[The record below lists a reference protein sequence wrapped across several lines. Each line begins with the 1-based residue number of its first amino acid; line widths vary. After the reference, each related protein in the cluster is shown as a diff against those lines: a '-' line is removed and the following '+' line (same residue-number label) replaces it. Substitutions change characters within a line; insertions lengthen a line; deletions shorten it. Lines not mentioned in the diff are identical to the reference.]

1 MDATPRSQVVYTEDS
16 ILRDTPA
23 PPWPGQSDTPRRFAY
38 AALAHALHHPNRMA
52 ISAGERHWTYA
63 DLAAATNA
71 ATALLKDKGVRR
83 GDRIMLVGENGA
95 GLAAFILAAGL
106 VDCCAVLE
114 NARRAPLEVD
124 AIQAHAEP
132 ALTLYFSEDSGDAA
146 EHGRRHGALPTELPH
161 IGKLMIQRAP
171 QDVSP
176 DPVEGTYNDV
186 AALIYTTGTTGTP
199 KGVMLTHGNLLYLG
213 AMMIALR
220 KLDASDRVY
229 GVLPITHVMGL
240 VAVFGATLR
249 AGAHVHLVARF
260 SPAQCLK
267 ALDTESISILQGA
280 PAMFAKLA
288 DCAHKRPVKAPA
300 LRFIAAGGAPIDATV
315 MADAATL
322 FGLPLHN
329 GYGLTEGS
337 GLCWTRLDTPRN
349 DCSVGLPL
357 PGVEIRLLQPDGTE
371 VADGGTGELWAR
383 GPNVM
388 KGYYR
393 NPALTEQVMRPGGWF
408 NTQDLARVDKDGHVF
423 IEGRTK
429 DLIISNGF
437 NVYPLEVENVLNAHP
452 AIVQSAIVPRTS
464 GGNEEVVAFIELAED
479 VHLSREQLQAYLAE
493 RLSPYKRPR
502 DIYVVSQLPSSPNGK
517 VLKHKLKTIAQ
528 SPEPVGTTRLC

>member
-1 MDATPRSQVVYTEDS
+1 MDATPSIPVGYGDDS
-16 ILRDTPA
+16 VLCNTPP
-23 PPWPGQSDTPRRFAY
+23 PPWPGQSDTPRRLAH
-38 AALAHALHHPNRMA
+38 AALAHALSHPDHMA
-52 ISAGERHWTYA
+52 ISDRETHWSYR
-63 DLAAATNA
+63 DLAAAVET
-71 ATALLKDKGVRR
+71 ATTLLKDYAVRR
-83 GDRIMLVGENGA
+83 GDRVMLVGENGA
-95 GLAAFILAAGL
+95 ALAAFILAAGL

-114 NARRAPLEVD
+114 NARRASFEVD

-132 ALTLYFSEDSGDAA
+132 ALTLYFSEASPDAA
-146 EHGRRHGALPTELPH
+146 AHGVRHGALPVELPY
-161 IGKLMIQRAP
+161 IGRLMVQRASGS
-171 QDVSP
+171 VSP
-176 DPVEGTYNDV
+176 DPVEGTSDDV

-249 AGAHVHLVARF
+249 AGAHLHLVARF
-260 SPAQCLK
+260 SASQCLG
-267 ALDTESISILQGA
+267 ALESEAISILQGA

-288 DCAHKRPVKAPA
+288 DYAHKRPVKAPA

-315 MADAATL
+315 RTDAATL

-337 GLCWTRLDTPRN
+337 GLCWTRLDIPRD

-357 PGVEIRLLQPDGTE
+357 PGVEIRLLQPDGAE
-371 VADGGTGELWAR
+371 VADGGIGELWAR

-393 NPALTEQVMRPGGWF
+393 NPTLTEEVMRPGGWF
-408 NTQDLARVDKDGHVF
+408 NTQDLARVDQDGHVF

-452 AIVQSAIVPRTS
+452 AIVQSAVVPRTS
-464 GGNEEVVAFIELAED
+464 GGNEEVIAFIELAED
-479 VHLSREQLQAYLAE
+479 AQLSGKGLQDYLSE

-502 DIYVVSQLPSSPNGK
+502 VVYIVTQLPSSPNGK
-517 VLKHKLKTIAQ
+517 VLKHKLKTLAQ
-528 SPEPVGTTRLC
+528 STDPAGATRLY

>member
-1 MDATPRSQVVYTEDS
+1 
-16 ILRDTPA
+16 
-23 PPWPGQSDTPRRFAY
+23 
-38 AALAHALHHPNRMA
+38 
-52 ISAGERHWTYA
+52 
-63 DLAAATNA
+63 
-71 ATALLKDKGVRR
+71 
-83 GDRIMLVGENGA
+83 
-95 GLAAFILAAGL
+95 LAAGL

-124 AIQAHAEP
+124 AILAHAQP
-132 ALTLYFSEDSGDAA
+132 ALTLYFTEGSTDAA
-146 EHGRRHGALPTELPH
+146 NHGLRRGALSADLPYV
-161 IGKLMIQRAP
+161 GPLMIQRASE
-171 QDVSP
+171 DVTP
-176 DPVEGTYNDV
+176 DTIEGTSDDV
-186 AALIYTTGTTGTP
+186 AVLIYTTGTTGAP
-199 KGVMLTHGNLLYLG
+199 KGVMLTHGNLVYLG
-213 AMMIALR
+213 AMMIRLR
-220 KLDASDRVY
+220 KLAATDHVY

-260 SPAQCLK
+260 SASRCLQ
-267 ALDTESISILQGA
+267 ALESDGITILQGA

-288 DCAHKRPVKAPA
+288 DHAHKRPVKAPA

-337 GLCWTRLDTPRN
+337 GLCWTRLELPRT
-349 DCSVGLPL
+349 DCSVGMPL
-357 PGVEIRLLQPDGTE
+357 PGVEIRLLHPDGTAVVE
-371 VADGGTGELWAR
+371 GDVGELWAR

-393 NPALTEQVMRPGGWF
+393 NAELTAKVMRPGGWF
-408 NTQDLARVDKDGHVF
+408 NTQDLARVDQDGHVF

-437 NVYPLEVENVLNAHP
+437 NVYPLEVENILNAHP
-452 AIVQSAIVPRTS
+452 GIVQSAVVPRAA
-464 GGNEEVVAFIELAED
+464 GGNEDVIAFVELADGVRLFGEE
-479 VHLSREQLQAYLAE
+479 LRAYLSE

-502 DIYVVSQLPSSPNGK
+502 EVYVVSQLPCSPNGK
-517 VLKHKLKTIAQ
+517 ILKHKLKSLAQ
-528 SPEPVGTTRLC
+528 SEEPEGTSRLY

>member
-1 MDATPRSQVVYTEDS
+1 MDATPSSPVGSGADPV
-16 ILRDTPA
+16 LCNTPA
-23 PPWPGQSDTPRRFAY
+23 PSWPGQSDTPRRFAH
-38 AALAHALHHPNRMA
+38 AALAHASSHPDRMA
-52 ISAGERHWTYA
+52 ISDGETRWTYR
-63 DLAAATNA
+63 DLAAAVNA
-71 ATALLKDKGVRR
+71 AAALLKDYGIRR

-95 GLAAFILAAGL
+95 ALAAFILAAGL

-114 NARRAPLEVD
+114 NARRAAFEVD

-132 ALTLYFSEDSGDAA
+132 ALTLYFTGASPDAA
-146 EHGRRHGALPTELPH
+146 AHGIRQGAQTVEIPYVGAL
-161 IGKLMIQRAP
+161 MIHRASET
-171 QDVSP
+171 VSL
-176 DPVEGTYNDV
+176 DPVAGTCDDV
-186 AALIYTTGTTGTP
+186 AVLIYTTGTTGTP

-220 KLDASDRVY
+220 KLDANDRVY

-260 SPAQCLK
+260 SPSDCLK
-267 ALDTESISILQGA
+267 ALETEAISVLQGA

-288 DCAHKRPVKAPA
+288 DHAHKRPVKAPA

-315 MADAATL
+315 MADASTL

-337 GLCWTRLDTPRN
+337 GLCWTRLDRPRI

-357 PGVEIRLLQPDGTE
+357 PGVEIRLLQPDGAA
-371 VADGGTGELWAR
+371 VADGGIGELWAR

-393 NPALTEQVMRPGGWF
+393 NPTLTEQVMRPGGWF
-408 NTQDLARVDKDGHVF
+408 NTQDLARVDRDGHVF

-452 AIVQSAIVPRTS
+452 AIVQSAVVPRTS
-464 GGNEEVVAFIELAED
+464 GGNEEVIAFIELAKD
-479 VHLSREQLQAYLAE
+479 VHLSRAELQAYLSE

-502 DIYVVSQLPSSPNGK
+502 DIHVVSQLPSSPNGK
-517 VLKHKLKTIAQ
+517 VLKHKLKTLAQ
-528 SPEPVGTTRLC
+528 SPDPAGTTRLC